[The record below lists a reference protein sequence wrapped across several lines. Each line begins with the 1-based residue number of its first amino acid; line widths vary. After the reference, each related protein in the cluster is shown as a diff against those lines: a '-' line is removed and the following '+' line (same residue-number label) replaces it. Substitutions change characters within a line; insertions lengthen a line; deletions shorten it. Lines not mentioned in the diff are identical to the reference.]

1 MSTVRIRGVLSQ
13 SEPAGASTSGNIIK
27 SIEVPR
33 TQLNNLTLNTI
44 KTQFEQKFGISAI
57 NLQYRFA
64 DGRLQAAYQDFHIQE
79 AIKDAE
85 KTNAKYVSFSILRG
99 GSSAAA
105 SSGASSSKST
115 ARPTS
120 TVMTPVTSSGTSN
133 TSSSSTSSGATKFC
147 DDCGISLPALAKFC
161 SACGHK
167 FTSQSSSASSQ
178 PSSSSSSQQRTRS
191 SSNLGGGSDRS
202 CRGCG
207 NAINSSG
214 IRALEAMWHQECFVC
229 KNCRKSLLNGG
240 FVQGDDGLPLCGD
253 CYEDSYGKKCAQCN
267 KKITGTFLNVEG
279 KDYHKD
285 CFVCD
290 SCGSQF
296 TGGYFLRNGH
306 PYCKDCIGS
315 H

>member
-167 FTSQSSSASSQ
+167 FVTSSSSTSVAPAASQRTRAGSSAS
-178 PSSSSSSQQRTRS
+178 
-191 SSNLGGGSDRS
+191 GSDRS
-202 CRGCG
+202 CHGCG
-207 NAINSSG
+207 NAITGSG
-214 IRALEAMWHQECFVC
+214 VRALDATWHQECFVC
-229 KNCRKSLLNGG
+229 NNCRKSLSTGG
-240 FVQGDDGLPLCGD
+240 FVQGDDGMPLCGD
-253 CYEDSYGKKCAQCN
+253 CYEDNFGKKCAKCN
-267 KKITGTFLNVEG
+267 KKITGSFLNVEG
-279 KDYHKD
+279 KDYHKE

-290 SCGSQF
+290 TCGSQF

-306 PYCKDCIGS
+306 TLCKDCIQS

>member
-1 MSTVRIRGVLSQ
+1 MSTVRFRGLLYQQ
-13 SEPAGASTSGNIIK
+13 SEHAGGSNANVIK

-33 TQLNNLTLNTI
+33 SQLNTLTLNGI
-44 KTQFEQKFGISAI
+44 KSQFEQKFGISAI

-85 KTNAKYVSFSILRG
+85 KSNAKFVSFTILRG
-99 GSSAAA
+99 GSSASAA
-105 SSGASSSKST
+105 SSGVSSSRST
-115 ARPTS
+115 TTRPTS
-120 TVMTPVTSSGTSN
+120 TVMTPITTSTP
-133 TSSSSTSSGATKFC
+133 SSSSSSSSATKLC
-147 DDCGISLPALAKFC
+147 DECSISLPALAKFC